1 MYNSYN
7 YGSATSPVFLMPY
20 PPYPQYDP
28 FFMAPSSD
36 EPPTTNSDGDLNA
49 AKTEDDGAKENNQI
63 AESQNVS
70 FI

>member
-7 YGSATSPVFLMPY
+7 YGSSSSPVFLMPY

-28 FFMAPSSD
+28 FFMAPGSD
-36 EPPTTNSDGDLNA
+36 VTPTTDAGEPNGE
-49 AKTEDDGAKENNQI
+49 KTEADGEKESNQS